1 MRCTSCLSRSAL
13 SGAALLAL
21 SAVAHADPAIGTNAT
36 IRNSVQTK
44 TTADPALHPAVVRAP
59 VHIGDVVVSGDKSA
73 LQILLVD
80 QSVFTVGA
88 NARMTIDKFVYDPS
102 RGSSDIAASVAKGAF
117 RFMSGPSLA
126 GNGRN
131 AIASPVATIGVRGT
145 IVEGAVGADAQA
157 VLAGQPGLPGA
168 SGNSDTTT
176 LVVLRG
182 PGRTNAGFDKPGAI
196 DVTAGGATVSVEHAG
211 QAVVIWGPGQTPFGP
226 FYLSDANFAR
236 LSALLRTRA
245 GDAGVGGATQLGD
258 VGSAAANSGD
268 NIDPGAIGE
277 TYASDTNGLSLP
289 VKVPSRP
296 VIVRGGG
303 GDFNG
308 VP

>member
-1 MRCTSCLSRSAL
+1 MSCTSPLSRLAM
-13 SGAALLAL
+13 SGAAFFAL
-21 SAVAHADPAIGTNAT
+21 SALAHADPPIGTNAA
-36 IRNSVQTK
+36 IRNSVDTK
-44 TTADPALHPAVVRAP
+44 AVTESALHPAVIRAP

-102 RGSSDIAASVAKGAF
+102 RSSSDIAASVAKGAF

-126 GNGRN
+126 GAGHN

-145 IVEGAVGADAQA
+145 IVEGAVGADALA
-157 VLAGQPGLPGA
+157 VLAGQPGLPPAG
-168 SGNSDTTT
+168 GNSDSAT

-182 PGRTNAGFDKPGAI
+182 PGRHNEGFNKPGAI
-196 DVTAGGATVSVEHAG
+196 DVTAGGTTVSVEHAG
-211 QAVVIWGPGQTPFGP
+211 QAVVIWGPGQAPFGP

-245 GDAGVGGATQLGD
+245 GDPSIGGATQLGD
-258 VGSAAANSGD
+258 VGSAGVNSGD
-268 NIDPGAIGE
+268 TIDPGAIGE
-277 TYASDTNGLSLP
+277 SYASDTNGLDLP
-289 VKVPSRP
+289 VEVPRRP
-296 VIVRGGG
+296 VITRSGPG
-303 GDFNG
+303 NA
-308 VP
+308 PP

>member
-1 MRCTSCLSRSAL
+1 MRCTSRLSRSVL
-13 SGAALLAL
+13 PGAALLAL
-21 SAVAHADPAIGTNAT
+21 SVVAHADPAIGTNAAV
-36 IRNSVQTK
+36 RNSVQTK

-126 GNGRN
+126 GDGRN

-145 IVEGAVGADAQA
+145 IVEGAVGADALT
-157 VLAGQPGLPGA
+157 VLEGQPGLPATG
-168 SGNSDTTT
+168 GNPDSAT
-176 LVVLRG
+176 LIVLRG
-182 PGRTNAGFDKPGAI
+182 PGHHNEGFDKPGAI

-226 FYLSDANFAR
+226 FYLSDANFAK
-236 LSALLRTRA
+236 LSALLRTKA
-245 GDAGVGGATQLGD
+245 GDGGTTELGD
-258 VGSAAANSGD
+258 VGSAGANSGD
-268 NIDPGAIGE
+268 TLDPGAIGE
-277 TYASDTNGLSLP
+277 TYASDTNGLDLP
-289 VKVPSRP
+289 VRIPSRP
-296 VIVRGGG
+296 VEVRDGG
-303 GDFNG
+303 NG
-308 VP
+308 AP